1 MEVQVEGEYISPSEA
16 ASADW
21 CTIHRRHRQMQND
34 SLATATTHSSLVK
47 TTLSPDRPLTPP
59 AQGQPRPAKTTRRVS
74 PPALPTE
81 DYKII
86 LRPRSGLALATLSEI
101 SLIRIIQ
108 GSAGI
113 PLTKRKADRIKIC
126 ATPNFVIIST
136 PVEEHVPLYLNASTL
151 NIQGKDHSFNAHVAA
166 PAGTSVGII
175 HGIPLEDSPD
185 TVLSTL
191 QQHNPNV
198 PILSTR
204 RLGATGSIQVLFDGS
219 LIPFWLAYD
228 GAQRRCTPFRHR
240 REACTNCWSTGHR
253 RDVCPNPAT
262 SRCITCGLEHP
273 EPGHACTPKCIVCHE
288 EHPTGHPSCSQRFQ
302 KRRRLPGQQETG
314 QKAKFRNLTSTVDTG
329 QQERTLGLETSPT
342 PFPSTLR
349 APSPAYNSTLKP
361 ATQTPLFPTRDR
373 SRSRS
378 RSRSQSRS
386 RSRSRSSAISQQE
399 ARASSDGNGSP
410 KGQQAS
416 SLGDLGSNQQRRT
429 HKVSWA
435 EAARAAPPKH
445 TPTPLPSPSN
455 SSYQIELASLREE
468 NRRQREEIAWLKGM
482 VRQLTP
488 SNTSTTSTPIVHQV
502 SVVPPTAT
510 PTPTEQPGGP
520 NPKKRAAPEPA
531 HSEPRLDYDDRVESL
546 RIITTENRQ
555 AIERLASRFESFKTE
570 ILAAIASLSQAIRTP
585 PASLPQ
591 EVHPTQ

>member
-1 MEVQVEGEYISPSEA
+1 MERLTPKTGFGRQPAATTVTPL
-16 ASADW
+16 ASA
-21 CTIHRRHRQMQND
+21 
-34 SLATATTHSSLVK
+34 
-47 TTLSPDRPLTPP
+47 TPMWP
-59 AQGQPRPAKTTRRVS
+59 C
-74 PPALPTE
+74 LN
-81 DYKII
+81 
-86 LRPRSGLALATLSEI
+86 GLALATLSEI

-113 PLTKRKADRIKIC
+113 PLTKRKGDRIKIC

-136 PVEEHVPLYLNASTL
+136 PVEEHVPLYLNAITL

-204 RLGATGSIQVLFDGS
+204 RLGATGCIQVLPDGS
-219 LIPFWLAYD
+219 QIPFWLAYD

-240 REACTNCWSTGHR
+240 REACTNRWSTGHR

-262 SRCITCGLEHP
+262 SRCLTCGLEHP

-288 EHPTGHPSCSQRFQ
+288 VHPTGHPSCSQRFQ
-302 KRRRLPGQQETG
+302 KRRRLPGPQETG

-329 QQERTLGLETSPT
+329 KQEPKLSLEASPT
-342 PFPSTLR
+342 PFPPIKVSK
-349 APSPAYNSTLKP
+349 PQPEPIPQPLKI
-361 ATQTPLFPTRDR
+361 PLQRDLTAR
-373 SRSRS
+373 SKG
-378 RSRSQSRS
+378 
-386 RSRSRSSAISQQE
+386 QQ
-399 ARASSDGNGSP
+399 RRKRQP
-410 KGQQAS
+410 QGQQAS

-455 SSYQIELASLREE
+455 SSYQIELAGKGLRLLPPQAQQTRRMRCYQVKFAAKGQQGGMYYLPEGAPVTKSAALTSVE
-468 NRRQREEIAWLKGM
+468 DPSRVHRMQVRKCSARSAVGVGYDRQGRRTPVFLRQRPAAFPGVCVCGWTKGE
-482 VRQLTP
+482 
-488 SNTSTTSTPIVHQV
+488 S
-502 SVVPPTAT
+502 
-510 PTPTEQPGGP
+510 GGSAS
-520 NPKKRAAPEPA
+520 RAAR
-531 HSEPRLDYDDRVESL
+531 RLLNRVSP
-546 RIITTENRQ
+546 T
-555 AIERLASRFESFKTE
+555 FK
-570 ILAAIASLSQAIRTP
+570 A
-585 PASLPQ
+585 
-591 EVHPTQ
+591 

>member
-1 MEVQVEGEYISPSEA
+1 MERLTVRRRTSRRTSPTSTP
-16 ASADW
+16 S
-21 CTIHRRHRQMQND
+21 
-34 SLATATTHSSLVK
+34 VK
-47 TTLSPDRPLTPP
+47 TSKAR
-59 AQGQPRPAKTTRRVS
+59 TT
-74 PPALPTE
+74 ALMPT
-81 DYKII
+81 
-86 LRPRSGLALATLSEI
+86 G
-101 SLIRIIQ
+101 
-108 GSAGI
+108 
-113 PLTKRKADRIKIC
+113 
-126 ATPNFVIIST
+126 
-136 PVEEHVPLYLNASTL
+136 
-151 NIQGKDHSFNAHVAA
+151 AA
-166 PAGTSVGII
+166 PAGTSVESYTEY
-175 HGIPLEDSPD
+175 HWKTRRTPC
-185 TVLSTL
+185 LSTL

-488 SNTSTTSTPIVHQV
+488 SNTSTALLEKRGPKGGVRAPLATSSSAANTKNAVLPGEVAAKGQQGGMYYLPEGAPVLHCQSLGAAIGCGRRKRSACPAEECPRLRRRRARHDGITLFLLERSTEASRAGTFFIVTKSAALTSVEDPSRVHRMQV
-502 SVVPPTAT
+502 RKCSARSAVGVGYDRQGRQPPSSLDKGLADMLARLKASS
-510 PTPTEQPGGP
+510 PQLFPVYVCAVDEGGKRRFGEPGGKTP
-520 NPKKRAAPEPA
+520 
-531 HSEPRLDYDDRVESL
+531 
-546 RIITTENRQ
+546 
-555 AIERLASRFESFKTE
+555 FESGV
-570 ILAAIASLSQAIRTP
+570 AY
-585 PASLPQ
+585 
-591 EVHPTQ
+591 V